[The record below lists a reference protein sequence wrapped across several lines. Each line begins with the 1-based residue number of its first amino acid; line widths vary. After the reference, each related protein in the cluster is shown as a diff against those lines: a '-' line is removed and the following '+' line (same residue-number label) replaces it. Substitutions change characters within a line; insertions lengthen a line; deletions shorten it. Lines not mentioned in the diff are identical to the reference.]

1 MSKSIKYAFRMTHIE
16 NIPHI
21 LQVGIVHKD
30 SPNASPTYIA
40 IGDQSLILARNQ
52 KIIAGRTISEYIPF
66 YFGPRSPMLYRIQ
79 TGYGVTKRH
88 PQEIVYCVLILE
100 KIIASTLQYIFT
112 DGHAN
117 SAITSIYTSADLSQI
132 DVHISYDDIYARQ
145 WSTDSDI
152 DLKRRKEAELLFIDE
167 IPVDYISGYIVYNEV
182 AKQKLLQYGLPDYK
196 VIIKPEFY
204 Y

>member
-16 NIPHI
+16 NVPHI
-21 LQVGIVHKD
+21 LQVGFVHKD

-40 IGDQSLILARNQ
+40 IGDPSLIHARDQ
-52 KIIAGRTISEYIPF
+52 KTIAGRVISEYIPF

-79 TGYGVTKRH
+79 TGYGVTKRQ

-100 KIIASTLQYIFT
+100 KIMASTLRYVFT

-117 SAITSIYTSADLSQI
+117 SAITSTYTSAQLSQI
-132 DVHISYDDIYARQ
+132 DKFISYDDIYAHQ
-145 WSTDSDI
+145 WSSESDT

-167 IPVDYISGYIVYNEV
+167 IPTDYIFGYIVYNEV
-182 AKQKLLQYGLPDYK
+182 AKQKLLQYGLPDNK
-196 VIIKPEFY
+196 IFIKPEY
-204 Y
+204 YY